1 MVPRTTRPNGGL
13 QQFAG
18 RIRGA
23 HEGKPSSQTGRSLP
37 RIIDGAEKVGGGGK
51 AGGTSGKRGSAGK
64 QSAARTGKG
73 GGGKAGGNIGSEEEE
88 FWEDIF
94 ARPIVKYGVTLF
106 TLMSMIS
113 LIPFY
118 SINIMFIQNKHY
130 K

>member
-1 MVPRTTRPNGGL
+1 MLQIFTINSSMTLISRT
-13 QQFAG
+13 
-18 RIRGA
+18 
-23 HEGKPSSQTGRSLP
+23 
-37 RIIDGAEKVGGGGK
+37 
-51 AGGTSGKRGSAGK
+51 
-64 QSAARTGKG
+64 
-73 GGGKAGGNIGSEEEE
+73 EEEDY
-88 FWEDIF
+88 WEDIF